1 MRSRGK
7 NGKNHE
13 KGGKNIMANLTTQIK
28 YATVTS
34 TNPFKV
40 QFDSDA
46 TVSENNNYKKLSSYD
61 PTIGDRVAFI
71 NDGRSILCLG
81 KVV

>member
-1 MRSRGK
+1 
-7 NGKNHE
+7 
-13 KGGKNIMANLTTQIK
+13 MANLVITQIK

-34 TNPFKV
+34 ASPFKV
-40 QFDSDA
+40 LFDSD
-46 TVSENNNYKKLSSYD
+46 TSVSENNNYKKLSSYD
-61 PTIGDRVAFI
+61 PTVGDRVAFI